1 MQRAR
6 LQLNDYVKY
15 TDPQCKMMALYA
27 KKENECLTFARTLWE
42 NYTLSLKHSQRRWQW
57 QHHWNSTKQDHI
69 FMFIY
74 SQRQPKYKCNF
85 YRKDNLTNKSW
96 SRCLTCPRLD
106 LWPFLDEEDEVD
118 GASSSPTGSV
128 RVAEVGSLMTHW
140 ISCRARAVTIWMDSS
155 EFNLHHREIQTCIH
169 WYMYSLIYMHIQK
182 IPQWTHEIH
191 RKNQFTDFY
200 RFSFSDSCE
209 QYEMITKAQ
218 GLWFDTKHRNH
229 KIMYIYLRQ
238 IWNLQKEMA
247 REPSHWVL
255 NVSIVVTCNS

>member
-6 LQLNDYVKY
+6 LQLCDYVKY

-42 NYTLSLKHSQRRWQW
+42 NYTLSSKHSQRRWQW
-57 QHHWNSTKQDHI
+57 QHHWNSTKQGHI
-69 FMFIY
+69 FMIY
-74 SQRQPKYKCNF
+74 MYLQWQPKYKCNF

-169 WYMYSLIYMHIQK
+169 WYMKSLIYMHIQK
-182 IPQWTHEIH
+182 IPQ
-191 RKNQFTDFY
+191 
-200 RFSFSDSCE
+200 
-209 QYEMITKAQ
+209 
-218 GLWFDTKHRNH
+218 
-229 KIMYIYLRQ
+229 
-238 IWNLQKEMA
+238 
-247 REPSHWVL
+247 
-255 NVSIVVTCNS
+255 